1 LPERHTGTDREMD
14 RQTHERKTDLVVSP
28 MMQTGALRQTDRQ
41 TYQRETGLVVSP
53 MMQTGALRTNR
64 QTDRQTDIPE
74 RNWSCCESND
84 ADRCL
89 ETNRQTD
96 T

>member
-64 QTDRQTDIPE
+64 QIDRQT
-74 RNWSCCESND
+74 D

-89 ETNRQTD
+89 ETDRQTD
-96 T
+96 RHMREKLVLL